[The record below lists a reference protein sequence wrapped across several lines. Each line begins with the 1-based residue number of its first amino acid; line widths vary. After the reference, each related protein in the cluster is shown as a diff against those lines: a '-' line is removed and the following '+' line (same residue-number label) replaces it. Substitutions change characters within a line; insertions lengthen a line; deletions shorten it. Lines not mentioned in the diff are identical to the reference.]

1 MLDSL
6 TFAIP
11 RAGLLGLAAVVPIAA
26 VVLAGARVCR
36 ARTTLRLPEPSRRR
50 GHWRALAVAS
60 VPLLIA
66 LALTQPGWRRHGSV
80 SERGDAGVFVVVD
93 TSNSMAASAS
103 ARAPSRLEQ
112 AKRIA
117 LAVGSQLPGIPLG
130 VATFTD
136 RTLPD
141 AFPSAEPAIF
151 NSTIRSLTIESPP
164 PRESSRVATD
174 FSALAAVQ
182 RADFFTRAQRHRA
195 MLLITDGETAAFDAG
210 AIARALSAAPAVK
223 VVIVR
228 VGGGGDRLHASDGS
242 AAGSYRA
249 NPAAARHAVAQLA
262 SGTRGQAF
270 SGGSAG
276 VAAALRSDLGPG
288 ATAEVSSAP
297 ETLELAPVIALLGLA
312 PLIFILTSPEDLS
325 LRLRKILRG
334 VRRVF
339 R

>member
-1 MLDSL
+1 
-6 TFAIP
+6 
-11 RAGLLGLAAVVPIAA
+11 
-26 VVLAGARVCR
+26 
-36 ARTTLRLPEPSRRR
+36 
-50 GHWRALAVAS
+50 
-60 VPLLIA
+60 
-66 LALTQPGWRRHGSV
+66 
-80 SERGDAGVFVVVD
+80 
-93 TSNSMAASAS
+93 
-103 ARAPSRLEQ
+103 
-112 AKRIA
+112 
-117 LAVGSQLPGIPLG
+117 VGSQLPGIPLG

-195 MLLITDGETAAFDAG
+195 MLLITDGETAPFDAG
-210 AIARALSAAPAVK
+210 AVARALSAAPAVK

-228 VGGGGDRLHASDGS
+228 VGAGGDRLHASDGS